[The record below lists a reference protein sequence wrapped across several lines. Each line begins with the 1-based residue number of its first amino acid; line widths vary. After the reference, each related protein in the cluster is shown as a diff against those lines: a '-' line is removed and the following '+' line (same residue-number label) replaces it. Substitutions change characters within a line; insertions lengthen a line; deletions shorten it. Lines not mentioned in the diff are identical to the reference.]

1 MIVDRK
7 ESGAPGEFTSLTTE
21 SEVMD
26 AVRKEMG
33 DAAAKALPVS
43 LADTPEPEQPAES
56 SAPEA
61 MRGPNDKLN

>member
-1 MIVDRK
+1 
-7 ESGAPGEFTSLTTE
+7 
-21 SEVMD
+21 MD

-33 DAAAKALPVS
+33 DAAAKALLVS